1 MQEPLAIP
9 SLPLS
14 LGEKSRKVPSTTQPG
29 IEGDEAWQGLSGL
42 VGTGENIQGSQLSL
56 ETPDLACSQDSV
68 VSGRSPAPGVPLS
81 IRTVSGEWTGPSLLT
96 EATQNTRTHMPA

>member
-42 VGTGENIQGSQLSL
+42 VGTGERISRASN
-56 ETPDLACSQDSV
+56 SV
-68 VSGRSPAPGVPLS
+68 
-81 IRTVSGEWTGPSLLT
+81 
-96 EATQNTRTHMPA
+96 